1 MKYQRIKDGKA
12 EDLPIHFSR
21 AQGVEEV
28 YAHGAAGGPVANYH
42 FRIDFYKDEF
52 PPVEFTAIGSQ
63 VVEEDNLTVERKI
76 VASVC
81 VPLPFLKELRNWL
94 VVCVSD
100 IEKEQGE
107 IVLPSRDLNDEIES
121 LPKVKEA

>member
-1 MKYQRIKDGKA
+1 MKYQAIKDGKTVF
-12 EDLPIHFSR
+12 LPVHFSR
-21 AQGVEEV
+21 EHGIAEV
-28 YAHGAAGGPVANYH
+28 YAHGAGGGHVANYH

-52 PPVEFTAIGSQ
+52 PPIEFTAIGDQ
-63 VVEEDNLTVERKI
+63 IVDAENVTIQRKI

-94 VVCVSD
+94 NIQIEE

-107 IVLPSRDLNDEIES
+107 ID
-121 LPKVKEA
+121 LPKKELQEETVPKAKEA